1 MGEEEVTVKVK
12 EEKQEKPVT
21 EEDVQQKLIL
31 YQLLERQGESLKQQ
45 LQLIEQRLLELNSTK
60 EAIDNIKP
68 KPGDIMI
75 PLGSG
80 IYTKGQTTG
89 ELIADLGSGVML
101 GKDKAAVKGHI
112 GEMTKMMDDS
122 YKEVEKQMLS
132 VIEKM
137 NEIALDIQEMSRKIE
152 KQASS

>member
-1 MGEEEVTVKVK
+1 MEEEVTVKVK
-12 EEKQEKPVT
+12 ESKEKPVT

-45 LQLIEQRLLELNSTK
+45 LMLIEQRLLELNSTK
-60 EAIDNIKP
+60 EAIENIEP
-68 KPGDIMI
+68 KQGEVMI

-101 GKDKAAVKGHI
+101 NKDKTSVKGHI
-112 GEMTKMMDDS
+112 GEMTRMMDDS

-132 VIEKM
+132 VVEKM
-137 NEIALDIQEMSRKIE
+137 NEIALDVQEMSKKIQ
-152 KQASS
+152 K